1 MNETVFRE
9 DSALLARQ
17 TIEALRTHGLTCATC
32 ESLTGGMVAAALV
45 DVPGASEVFRAGLV
59 TYQTDTKTLLAGVPA
74 ETIAHYGVV
83 SEETARA
90 MAEGTRQR
98 LGVDVAVSTTGLA
111 GPGGGTA
118 ECPVGTVC
126 VGVSTEK
133 GTAAV
138 RLRLDGDRA
147 QIRALSVQHALKGLL
162 EACGAMENA

>member
-1 MNETVFRE
+1 MNETGFRT

-17 TIEALRTHGLTCATC
+17 AVEALRTHGLTCATC

-59 TYQTDTKTLLAGVPA
+59 TYQTDTKTLLAGVSA

-111 GPGGGTA
+111 GPGGTA

-126 VGVSTEK
+126 VGVSTAK
-133 GTAAV
+133 GTTAV
-138 RLRLDGDRA
+138 RLRLDGDRQ

-162 EACGAMENA
+162 EACRTLEND